1 MSSAAKS
8 RLWETGQ
15 APVAETGTVPRPK
28 TAKKGDSPPV
38 RIVEVGPR
46 DGLQHEPTI
55 LPTERKVAWINA
67 LSRTGVD
74 EIEAGSFVSPHTI
87 PQLADSD
94 DVFRKIDRLPGIT
107 YSALVPN
114 MKGLERALAVDV
126 RKIAVFTAASE
137 SFTRRN
143 INATIHESLE
153 RFRPVISSA
162 KQAGLAVRGYVSTA
176 FFCPFEGKIAPGPV
190 VDLMQR
196 LFDLGVDEVSLGDT
210 IGRAAPADVQSL
222 LDQVLPRIE
231 LPRLSLHFHDTYGM
245 AIANVLTAWK
255 EYRIQCF
262 DTSAGG
268 LGGCPYAPGASG
280 NVATEDV
287 VYALKASGAAVAV
300 HEREVIEAMKE
311 VEGSLSHPL
320 ASRLSRLGD
329 ALSARP
335 TTYEPAAT
343 GAVHSAVNLAER
355 VRNGDPRAISRL
367 LSLLDDQ
374 EPDGRAAFDRLKFPA
389 SRADVIGITGYPG
402 SGKSTLIDQL
412 TSAYRRQ
419 GKKVGILAVDPS
431 SLESGGAIL
440 GDRIRMQGHACD
452 PGVFIRSVATRGH
465 LGGAAASTR
474 EAIRVLEAGGYD
486 VILIETV
493 GVGQNERE
501 IRRLVDTVI
510 VVLAPGL
517 GDDVQALKAGLFEIA
532 DILVLNKSD
541 REGADA
547 AWWALREWYPVVIK
561 TVAVKAEGVPELM
574 EALRQ
579 RRVGRKAVLHDVP
592 HTDAGR

>member
-1 MSSAAKS
+1 
-8 RLWETGQ
+8 
-15 APVAETGTVPRPK
+15 
-28 TAKKGDSPPV
+28 
-38 RIVEVGPR
+38 
-46 DGLQHEPTI
+46 
-55 LPTERKVAWINA
+55 VAWINA

-74 EIEAGSFVSPHTI
+74 EIETGSFVSPRAI

-114 MKGLERALAVDV
+114 VKGLERALAVDV

-137 SFTRRN
+137 TFTRRN

-162 KQAGLAVRGYVSTA
+162 KQAGLTVRGDVSTA

-196 LFDLGVDEVSLGDT
+196 LFDLGTDEVSLGDT
-210 IGRAAPADVQSL
+210 IGRAAPADVRSL
-222 LDQVLPRIE
+222 LDLVLPRVE
-231 LPRLSLHFHDTYGM
+231 PALLSLHFHDTYGM
-245 AIANVLTAWK
+245 AIANVLTAWE
-255 EYRIQCF
+255 EYRIQRF

-287 VYALKASGAAVAV
+287 VYGLKASGASVAV
-300 HEREVIEAMKE
+300 DEEKVIRAME
-311 VEGSLSHPL
+311 ELAGSLNHPL
-320 ASRLSRLGD
+320 ASRLSRLGG

-335 TTYEPAAT
+335 TTHKPAAT
-343 GAVHSAVNLAER
+343 GAVHSAASLAER
-355 VRNGDPRAISRL
+355 VQNGDPRAISRL

-389 SRADVIGITGYPG
+389 TRTDVIGITGYPG

-510 VVLAPGL
+510 VVVAPGL

-547 AWWALREWYPVVIK
+547 AWRELREWYPVVIK
-561 TVAVKAEGVPELM
+561 TVAVKAEGVPELL
-574 EALRQ
+574 EALQQ
-579 RRVGRKAVLHDVP
+579 RRVGGKAVSHDVP